1 MNSKLPTGLQT
12 LNFSRQCRSQ
22 ILLNTVTMSAFKSID
37 ALYNQI
43 GWVTEVKVH
52 IEENLLVKVNKL
64 CSFTLHLATFRQW
77 WCGIWLA
84 VIGTQYILDSTI
96 WRGRFTLTK
105 CIGIDLIYFEM
116 LCSQYNKNI
125 HFVHN
130 THLKTKRK
138 YWSKSKLNLRELN

>member
-64 CSFTLHLATFRQW
+64 CSFTLHLAKFRQW
-77 WCGIWLA
+77 WCGTLLA
-84 VIGTQYILDSTI
+84 FIGTLVYFRFNYLKGVIHVDNMHWHRFDLFWDALFTI
-96 WRGRFTLTK
+96 QQKYSF
-105 CIGIDLIYFEM
+105 
-116 LCSQYNKNI
+116 CS
-125 HFVHN
+125 
-130 THLKTKRK
+130 
-138 YWSKSKLNLRELN
+138 